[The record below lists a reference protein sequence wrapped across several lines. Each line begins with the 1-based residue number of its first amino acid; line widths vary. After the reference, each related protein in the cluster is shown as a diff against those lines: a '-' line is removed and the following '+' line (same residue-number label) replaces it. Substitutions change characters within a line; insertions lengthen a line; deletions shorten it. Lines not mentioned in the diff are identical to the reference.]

1 MRADTLMV
9 SAFPLHLN
17 FNDKPTRFHDKKVY
31 LCEMAKLAKNIGLIL
46 LLSIATLLIY
56 EVSWCLV
63 DVDVRKFV
71 LNGGLEFWDIA
82 FDYHICLAFTLSAL
96 AYSYLMVWLLRHF
109 VKRAAVRWALLS
121 LSVLIANIA
130 ISVVSTGILNWWLD
144 YISSDEDR
152 AENFFVFG
160 LIVTFTTTSFIYFIA
175 GKEIIDA
182 ERKHKDAE
190 VSTLKAQMNPHFM
203 MNTLGLLGNM
213 TNDSLVAES
222 MQRLANMYH
231 YILSTSSNN
240 LVPLTDELD
249 FLHNYISLIRLRFA
263 DNSIRIE
270 CSDELDSTNG
280 WFLPMSLQMLAE
292 NAIKHNSKSAE
303 HPIVI
308 SIYKENDYIV
318 VENNRQP
325 LSSEIKSTKTGL
337 NNLRLRLASVTSQQ
351 MSVTST
357 ESDFTVRIPIIKPK
371 FTNERIDHRRRI
383 VEC

>member
-1 MRADTLMV
+1 
-9 SAFPLHLN
+9 
-17 FNDKPTRFHDKKVY
+17 
-31 LCEMAKLAKNIGLIL
+31 MAKFAKNIGLIV
-46 LLSIATLLIY
+46 LLSVATLLIY

-63 DVDVRKFV
+63 DVDIRKFV
-71 LNGGLEFWDIA
+71 LSGGLEFEDIA

-96 AYSYLMVWLLRHF
+96 AYSYFMVRLLRRF

-130 ISVVSTGILNWWLD
+130 VSVVSTSILNWWLN

-160 LIVTFTTTSFIYFIA
+160 LIVTFTTTSFIYFMA

-182 ERKHKDAE
+182 ERKHKEAE
-190 VSTLKAQMNPHFM
+190 VNTLKAQMNPHFM

-213 TNDSLVAES
+213 TKEPMVAES
-222 MQRLANMYH
+222 MRQLANMYH
-231 YILSTSSNN
+231 YILSTSN

-249 FLHNYISLIRLRFA
+249 FLHNYISLIQLRFP
-263 DNSIRIE
+263 DGCIRVD
-270 CSDELDSTNG
+270 CSDELDSANG
-280 WFLPMSLQMLAE
+280 WVLSMSLQMLVE
-292 NAIKHNSKSAE
+292 NAIKHNSKSVE

-308 SIYKENDYIV
+308 SIRKDNDEIV
-318 VENNRQP
+318 VINNRQP
-325 LSSEIKSTKTGL
+325 LSAEIKSTKMGL
-337 NNLRLRLASVTSQQ
+337 ENLRQRLASVTKQR

-357 ESDFTVRIPIIKPK
+357 DRNFTVRIPIIKPK
-371 FTNERIDHRRRI
+371 FTNERIDHRRRT